1 MSEENQLSDNI
12 ENLKSE
18 YHYIYKEVQDGIKDK
33 VISKFLSTIQQQ
45 SKEITELKKEN
56 TMLKNQ
62 LTYILKRILLN
73 KSDFNVAVKTTRINN
88 LNNSLYYNKSMIVNN
103 PNKKSNSSM
112 LRPLRSVENYRVVSD
127 NNFNYKENSN
137 INNNNNSSAN
147 ILGTESAGYVNTT
160 TSVDN
165 KVSGYLNSLYRHNF
179 NNGNRNNYFLNS
191 KNSLIEDL
199 FPNKN
204 NSYYINTTADNDSL
218 INIYGTNIKQ
228 KNSIRKDLS
237 TEKRNNKNNIIRN
250 HKKIGGN
257 KSAERRNKF
266 KYIDMNNYS
275 VKKRKKNLLG
285 KNFNNNKDKIN
296 GKNNYNTINNNK
308 PRKVQVYSKRSP
320 FIANKF

>member
-1 MSEENQLSDNI
+1 MSEENQLPDTI

-18 YHYIYKEVQDGIKDK
+18 YHYIYKEIQEGIKDK

-45 SKEITELKKEN
+45 SKELTELKKEN

-73 KSDFNVAVKTTRINN
+73 KSDFNVAVKATRINN

-137 INNNNNSSAN
+137 INKNNSNAN
-147 ILGTESAGYVNTT
+147 ILGTDSAGYVNTT

-204 NSYYINTTADNDSL
+204 NSYYINTNTDNDSL

-228 KNSIRKDLS
+228 KNPIRKDLS
-237 TEKRNNKNNIIRN
+237 TEKRNNKNNLLGN
-250 HKKIGGN
+250 NKKIGGN

-266 KYIDMNNYS
+266 KYMDMNNNS
-275 VKKRKKNLLG
+275 LKKRKNNLLG
-285 KNFNNNKDKIN
+285 KYTNINKDKIN
-296 GKNNYNTINNNK
+296 GKNNYNTINNK
-308 PRKVQVYSKRSP
+308 PRKVQVYPKRSP

>member
-1 MSEENQLSDNI
+1 MSEENQIPDTI

-18 YHYIYKEVQDGIKDK
+18 YHYIYKEVQSGIKDK

-45 SKEITELKKEN
+45 SKELSELKKEN
-56 TMLKNQ
+56 IMLKNQ

-73 KSDFNVAVKTTRINN
+73 KSDFNTAVKSTRMNN

-103 PNKKSNSSM
+103 NNKKSSSSM

-127 NNFNYKENSN
+127 NFNYKENSN
-137 INNNNNSSAN
+137 INNNINNNNSSVN
-147 ILGTESAGYVNTT
+147 ILNNDNPGYINTT

-204 NSYYINTTADNDSL
+204 NSYYINTTTENDSL

-228 KNSIRKDLS
+228 KNGIKKDLS
-237 TEKRNNKNNIIRN
+237 IEKRNNKNIN
-250 HKKIGGN
+250 KKIGGN
-257 KSAERRNKF
+257 KSAERRNKYKF
-266 KYIDMNNYS
+266 IDMNANS
-275 VKKRKKNLLG
+275 VKKRKKNLYG
-285 KNFNNNKDKIN
+285 KNNDKIN
-296 GKNNYNTINNNK
+296 GKNNYNTININNK
-308 PRKVQVYSKRSP
+308 NNIKPKKIQVYPKRSP

>member
-1 MSEENQLSDNI
+1 MSEENQVHDTI
-12 ENLKSE
+12 ENLKSD
-18 YHYIYKEVQDGIKDK
+18 YHYIYKEIQGGIKDK
-33 VISKFLSTIQQQ
+33 VITKFLSTIQQQ
-45 SKEITELKKEN
+45 SKELTELKKEN
-56 TMLKNQ
+56 IMLKNQ

-73 KSDFNVAVKTTRINN
+73 KSDFNTVVKTTRMNN

-103 PNKKSNSSM
+103 NNKKSNSSM

-127 NNFNYKENSN
+127 NFNMDTLHNKYRE
-137 INNNNNSSAN
+137 NNNSSAN
-147 ILGTESAGYVNTT
+147 ILGTESGGYLNTN

-204 NSYYINTTADNDSL
+204 NSYYINTENDSL
-218 INIYGTNIKQ
+218 MNIYGTNIKQ
-228 KNSIRKDLS
+228 KNVTRKDLS
-237 TEKRNNKNNIIRN
+237 TEKRNNKNNIIN
-250 HKKIGGN
+250 KKISGN

-266 KYIDMNNYS
+266 KYIDMNSNS
-275 VKKRKKNLLG
+275 MKKRKKNNL
-285 KNFNNNKDKIN
+285 KNNDKIS
-296 GKNNYNTINNNK
+296 GKNNYNTINNINNENQIKKNK
-308 PRKVQVYSKRSP
+308 PKKVQVYPKRSP